1 MGTREKTHTTKDGA
15 THSLCPY
22 WPSAKNSA
30 PLEKEKERD
39 PNKIYTHQHGAMV
52 ETERNITSN
61 KKR

>member
-1 MGTREKTHTTKDGA
+1 MGLRILFVPIGRLPKI
-15 THSLCPY
+15 
-22 WPSAKNSA
+22 
-30 PLEKEKERD
+30 PLLLKKKKERD